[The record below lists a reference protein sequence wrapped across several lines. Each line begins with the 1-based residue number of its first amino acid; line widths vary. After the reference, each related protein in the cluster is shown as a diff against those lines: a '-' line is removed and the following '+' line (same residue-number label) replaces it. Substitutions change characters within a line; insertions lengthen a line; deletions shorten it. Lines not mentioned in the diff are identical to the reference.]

1 MTYYQVSNWEVV
13 MSLLPPGENGAVLVR
28 AAEAETVGAPP
39 TMVRLL
45 VDAHAA
51 DGALSTQ
58 RVTLGPGAD
67 GATPHHHRG
76 SAELFYV
83 LSGSAQLLA
92 GDHVLTAGEGDVV
105 VVPAGQVHAFAAAPD
120 EPADLLIVIAPG
132 VERFEYFRLLA
143 RVATG
148 QSDRAEL
155 VAAQERF
162 DNWFDDSPAWRAA
175 RGH

>member
-1 MTYYQVSNWEVV
+1 

-28 AAEAETVGAPP
+28 AAEAEAVGAPP

-58 RVTLGPGAD
+58 RVTLGRGAD
-67 GATPHHHRG
+67 GAAPHHHRG
-76 SAELFYV
+76 SVELFYV
-83 LSGSAQLLA
+83 LSGTAQLLA
-92 GDHVLTAGEGDVV
+92 GDQVLTASEGDVAL
-105 VVPAGQVHAFAAAPD
+105 VPAGQLHAFAAAPG

-148 QSDRAEL
+148 QADRQEL
-155 VAAQERF
+155 LDAQERF
-162 DNWFDDSPAWRAA
+162 DTWFADSAAWRAA